1 MYKTG
6 TNYLRNLTA
15 DKNKQTQLPLQLDVT
30 IVQLFMLMMTIIT
43 HHFLAFL
50 KELVI
55 EVLCFILSSLL
66 MAWLPQYILDQSC
79 ALIPTSPMGRPTQ
92 KRRALEY
99 LVHMFLQGHATHTM
113 HSYIHNLNNI
123 FTWDIVYL

>member
-15 DKNKQTQLPLQLDVT
+15 DRNKQRQLPLQLDVP

-50 KELVI
+50 KELMI
-55 EVLCFILSSLL
+55 EALCFIFSSLL
-66 MAWLPQYILDQSC
+66 MAWLSQYILDQSC

-92 KRRALEY
+92 QRRALEY
-99 LVHMFLQGHATHTM
+99 LVHMFFQGHATHTM
-113 HSYIHNLNNI
+113 HSYIHNLNTI